1 MNDSSPE
8 ISAVIEFLKQCLPFN
23 ELSPR
28 QLQFAANHMDVAYL
42 RAGSQIKPDNNAR
55 YIRILR
61 SGAVELRSGSNQLLD
76 RLGEKE
82 NFNLCNLAAEEPDI
96 SVQVIEDCLI
106 YLLDHKYHAQLRLQN
121 RNFDRFFHSQRN
133 RRLR

>member
-82 NFNLCNLAAEEPDI
+82 NFNLCNY
-96 SVQVIEDCLI
+96 VIKNI
-106 YLLDHKYHAQLRLQN
+106 HGGYI
-121 RNFDRFFHSQRN
+121 
-133 RRLR
+133 